1 MKRGK
6 GGDDE
11 KVGPMF
17 PRLHVNDT
25 TEKGGPRAP
34 PRNKMAL
41 YEQFSVPFQ
50 RFNPSSNSTSSNSI
64 PLTSSSTMGN
74 DLERSNVFPVRLPSQ
89 AGTHRAKSYISHE
102 SNGANLDTLSTQLEQ
117 RKKVDGDDSRAYD
130 HSRIGQSNDK
140 MTNGFNGEKITLV
153 IPSRQKTVISVKSAL
168 TGEII
173 DGPARQAKKIVNEE
187 DQECSVSNINRFP
200 QGDSCTRQES
210 NDIEHSDGLL
220 DTTMDMDNRNS
231 FHSTVDRTMVLEA
244 ASDTE
249 YHDTNIDSPI
259 EKGNSEG
266 SGDLSNISTL
276 ENLSSL
282 KLSPDGVVQIL
293 GQQLFWKARRK
304 ITNQQRAFAVQVF
317 ELHRLIKVQ
326 HLIAGSSNL
335 MLDVAAILE
344 KFPLQ
349 ESIPKSLSLE
359 VVVEPQ
365 TQNHK
370 QQDHSESLNHR
381 LDCSAE
387 KGVEKTSFSYQK
399 YGSHLSNYTRFSGIS
414 DQANVGSQCFN
425 QSPGHQWLIPVM
437 SPSEGLVYKPYP
449 GPGYTGA
456 VYGGYRPFGQGP
468 PDVTFM
474 NPTYGVPDFHQA
486 IAVPPFIPPGGYPY
500 FPPHGVPAVYQ
511 SASVSAVEQVN
522 QFAAHGSRNQN
533 GNSSLEEANFNTRN
547 QSSCNLTNQKN
558 GATLHVRKPQPS
570 RERELE
576 SSPGEKAQEII
587 KEKSAEGRD
596 TLSSSFTVPI
606 VSEEALKS
614 LETTQK
620 PQVIRVVPH
629 NPRSATVSAA
639 RIFQS
644 IQEER
649 KRYDL
654 V

>member
-1 MKRGK
+1 LK
-6 GGDDE
+6 
-11 KVGPMF
+11 
-17 PRLHVNDT
+17 
-25 TEKGGPRAP
+25 
-34 PRNKMAL
+34 
-41 YEQFSVPFQ
+41 
-50 RFNPSSNSTSSNSI
+50 
-64 PLTSSSTMGN
+64 GN

-304 ITNQQRAFAVQVF
+304 IT
-317 ELHRLIKVQ
+317 K
-326 HLIAGSSNL
+326 
-335 MLDVAAILE
+335 
-344 KFPLQ
+344 
-349 ESIPKSLSLE
+349 
-359 VVVEPQ
+359 
-365 TQNHK
+365 
-370 QQDHSESLNHR
+370 
-381 LDCSAE
+381 
-387 KGVEKTSFSYQK
+387 
-399 YGSHLSNYTRFSGIS
+399 
-414 DQANVGSQCFN
+414 
-425 QSPGHQWLIPVM
+425 
-437 SPSEGLVYKPYP
+437 
-449 GPGYTGA
+449 
-456 VYGGYRPFGQGP
+456 
-468 PDVTFM
+468 
-474 NPTYGVPDFHQA
+474 
-486 IAVPPFIPPGGYPY
+486 
-500 FPPHGVPAVYQ
+500 
-511 SASVSAVEQVN
+511 
-522 QFAAHGSRNQN
+522 
-533 GNSSLEEANFNTRN
+533 
-547 QSSCNLTNQKN
+547 
-558 GATLHVRKPQPS
+558 
-570 RERELE
+570 
-576 SSPGEKAQEII
+576 
-587 KEKSAEGRD
+587 
-596 TLSSSFTVPI
+596 
-606 VSEEALKS
+606 
-614 LETTQK
+614 
-620 PQVIRVVPH
+620 
-629 NPRSATVSAA
+629 
-639 RIFQS
+639 
-644 IQEER
+644 
-649 KRYDL
+649 
-654 V
+654 